1 MTDSLAEKHC
11 KPCEGG
17 VPALTN
23 EQASNLMEALHPDWT
38 LRDDGKEISRTFA
51 FKAYSRTMAFT
62 IAVAWI
68 ATNEGH
74 HPDLVVSYGKCIVNY
89 STHAVGGLT
98 DNDFIC
104 AAKIDRCANTVLSD

>member
-1 MTDSLAEKHC
+1 MTDDLAERHC

-17 VPALTN
+17 VPALTT
-23 EQASNLMEALHPDWT
+23 EQAQELMAALHEDWS
-38 LRDDGKEISRTFA
+38 LNEDGKEISRTFT
-51 FKAYSRTMAFT
+51 FKAYSRTIAFT
-62 IAVAWI
+62 NTVAWI

-74 HPDLVVSYGKCIVNY
+74 HPDLTVSYGKCIVNY

-104 AAKIDRCANTVLSD
+104 AAKIDRCAAAVLSD